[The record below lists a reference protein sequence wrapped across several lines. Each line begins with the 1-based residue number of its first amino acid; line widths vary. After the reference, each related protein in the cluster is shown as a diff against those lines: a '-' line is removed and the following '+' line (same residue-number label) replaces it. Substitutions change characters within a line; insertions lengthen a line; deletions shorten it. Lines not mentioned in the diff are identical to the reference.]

1 MPTVKTVEVGFTFV
15 YVDKRRKYTCKDF
28 GLKSIPYG
36 ESDET
41 EADGLPAYQEELAH
55 IKDVLCRT
63 AEKFSLD
70 KDCTRITKMSLSDEW
85 ISLYNRDEK
94 DGKLDVEVE
103 VAVNATFELQFKKP
117 SKNEYK
123 EANAIDDRLL
133 CVLNEFSVLAHGHA
147 MCNYLSYEQ
156 KEATIM
162 IQNTMQPII
171 FFITYLSAATLLI
184 LARAMQEVYS
194 DDDGASVL
202 HTIGSTIEILI
213 GSDVGLLI
221 LPLFITGVANI
232 IYLLVSPLLNV

>member
-1 MPTVKTVEVGFTFV
+1 MPTAKTVEVNFTFV
-15 YVDKRRKYTCKDF
+15 YVDKRRKYTAKDF

-36 ESDET
+36 EGDET

-123 EANAIDDRLL
+123 EANVIDDRLL

-147 MCNYLSYEQ
+147 MCNYWSYE
-156 KEATIM
+156 
-162 IQNTMQPII
+162 
-171 FFITYLSAATLLI
+171 
-184 LARAMQEVYS
+184 
-194 DDDGASVL
+194 
-202 HTIGSTIEILI
+202 
-213 GSDVGLLI
+213 
-221 LPLFITGVANI
+221 
-232 IYLLVSPLLNV
+232 